1 MSLSEEKLGKRSRIE
16 VPPSKPSMSAIQAN
30 KGIDNPL
37 VSCNECHTI
46 WHAVKC
52 ERCPLCGQNVG
63 VHWKSTEE
71 QTNWLLYAVS
81 LLDEERIQRG
91 AECSAWEFGQ
101 ILREHVPSYNEMCR
115 GTIQICY
122 EVLLKQ
128 PPSLKV
134 AFAMEFFK
142 DAYLQ
147 APEDPMMYKQE
158 DEEDHHY
165 DSDVDEWW

>member
-1 MSLSEEKLGKRSRIE
+1 
-16 VPPSKPSMSAIQAN
+16 MSAIQATQE
-30 KGIDNPL
+30 GIENPL
-37 VSCNECHTI
+37 VSCNECHTV
-46 WHAVKC
+46 WHTTKC

-63 VHWKSTEE
+63 IHWKSTEE

-91 AECSAWEFGQ
+91 AEYETWAFGE
-101 ILREHVPSYNEMCR
+101 ILHEHVPCYNEMCR
-115 GTIQICY
+115 GSIQVCY

-142 DAYLQ
+142 EAYLQ
-147 APEDPMMYKQE
+147 APEDPLMYHP
-158 DEEDHHY
+158 EEDVQEN
-165 DSDVDEWW
+165 DSDVDEW